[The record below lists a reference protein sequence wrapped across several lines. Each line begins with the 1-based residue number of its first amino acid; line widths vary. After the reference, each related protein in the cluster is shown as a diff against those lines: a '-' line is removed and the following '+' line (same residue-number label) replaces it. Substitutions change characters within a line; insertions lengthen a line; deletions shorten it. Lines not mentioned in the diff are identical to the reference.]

1 MQAQITVIITA
12 ATTIVMM
19 EEAIPVIP
27 TTSLHLLTIIMTMVE
42 ELRVIMV
49 AIISIA
55 IISVPI
61 VMEHLRQHRQVV
73 VEHLRQ
79 HLQANYI

>member
-49 AIISIA
+49 AIIS
-55 IISVPI
+55 VPI
-61 VMEHLRQHRQVV
+61 VMEHLHQHLQVV